1 MYISGNQLID
11 VADSTVVVLLYFLT
25 MVSTKFHIIV
35 DRVIGTFGHGK
46 CVVDGINVCDKR
58 YLMGEMCMIDTPEAD
73 DKQSRMNAHSMVGSA
88 SFNLAK

>member
-1 MYISGNQLID
+1 MPLLNMYISGNQLID

-25 MVSTKFHIIV
+25 MVSTKFNIIV

-58 YLMGEMCMIDTPEAD
+58 YLWGHVYDWYT
-73 DKQSRMNAHSMVGSA
+73 RG
-88 SFNLAK
+88 